1 MFEFDPKI
9 ENLPLIY
16 LPIYKKIF
24 ISESDSNIL
33 LNKVDLVKMHFLVLF
48 SKMFDLDPETKIFLY
63 IGK

>member
-1 MFEFDPKI
+1 MFEFDPEI

-24 ISESDSNIL
+24 VSGSKSNIL